1 MSACQAWM
9 RAILMLPPQDGNG
22 ENVVSGN
29 PPVKPVGVRQSIWVC
44 LDNMG
49 RAHEPPQ
56 TQLVLEDNTDETSR
70 SNLLGSLTLLGSFS
84 LPQYGAWQEA
94 KPQKTVLGWSV
105 SPFPFLAGGAQDSA
119 SVASWSVSLFEL
131 TNLAHLN
138 SPSCMGVRSGSGGL
152 NGDKD
157 GQSQ

>member
-1 MSACQAWM
+1 M

-22 ENVVSGN
+22 GNVVSGN

-70 SNLLGSLTLLGSFS
+70 SNLLGSLTLLGEFQLAPIWGMARSKAAKNS
-84 LPQYGAWQEA
+84 AWLVCLPIPLFGRRR
-94 KPQKTVLGWSV
+94 TRLG
-105 SPFPFLAGGAQDSA
+105 Q
-119 SVASWSVSLFEL
+119 
-131 TNLAHLN
+131 
-138 SPSCMGVRSGSGGL
+138 RR
-152 NGDKD
+152 
-157 GQSQ
+157 